1 MKMPTARRENRRY
14 PQRRTIFLAGS
25 LAACVLVAA
34 APFRPREPMCHGR
47 PVSAWVEELGDNSY
61 DAMCALRETGPDAI
75 PSLIRALKKE
85 PAGWLPALTFARD
98 HAPWFAKPKL
108 SAFCSSATWRAS
120 RGPPMRA
127 AAAQVLGDFGPDARS
142 ATPALLNAL
151 SDTSPT
157 VRLNAAFALGK
168 IGANPRVAVPALAAL
183 LRDTNE
189 EVRAYAAIA
198 LKKFGTR
205 AAAAVPGLIV
215 ALQDPVWQ
223 VRERAALALGAVE
236 ASRADVVSALEKALR
251 DEHRFVRSSA
261 ATALASLAPR
271 TRSARAALEQARYDP
286 DSEVRYSAGLA
297 VTRIDSDVGVQRGM
311 K

>member
-1 MKMPTARRENRRY
+1 M
-14 PQRRTIFLAGS
+14 FLAG
-25 LAACVLVAA
+25 LVALA
-34 APFRPREPMCHGR
+34 LVAVATVRPRESMRHGR

-61 DAMCALRETGPDAI
+61 AAMCALRETGPEAI
-75 PSLIRALKKE
+75 PSLIRALEKE

-108 SAFCSSATWRAS
+108 SALCSTAAGRAS
-120 RGPPMRA
+120 RVPRMRA
-127 AAAQVLGDFGPDARS
+127 AAAQVLGDFGPESRS
-142 ATPALLNAL
+142 ATPVLLNAL
-151 SDTSPT
+151 GDAHAT

-168 IGANPRVAVPALAAL
+168 IGSNPRVAVPALAAL
-183 LRDTNE
+183 LRDADQ
-189 EVRAYAAIA
+189 EVRVYAAIA

-205 AAAAVPGLIV
+205 ATAAIPGLIA
-215 ALQDPVWQ
+215 ALQDPGWQ

-236 ASRADVVSALEKALR
+236 ASRTDVVSALEKALR

-286 DSEVRYSAGLA
+286 DAEVRYSAGLA
-297 VTRIDSDVGVQRGM
+297 VTRIDSEREAQAP
-311 K
+311 